1 MRRLTNFTLVLAMF
15 ILAFAGGMTHD
26 SSRSTGAKVAPT
38 AAGVKWGGPER
49 TSDER
54 SLAGVKWGG
63 DGSTR
68 VERA

>member
-26 SSRSTGAKVAPT
+26 SSRSTGVKVAPT
-38 AAGVKWGGPER
+38 AAGVKWGGDSS
-49 TSDER
+49 TSVKR
-54 SLAGVKWGG
+54 IQAGVKWGG